1 MDAFLRSPSRSMSER
16 EAFGPNLRRIRVQRG
31 ISLESIAAAT
41 KVSTDLWAGLE
52 RNDLSRWPAGI
63 YARAYVRAY
72 AVKVGIDPDA
82 TVDEFC
88 RLFPNGDRRVV
99 RVVRQQA
106 ALVGH
111 DLQWKDDLVGS
122 VTEEKRSTSPT
133 DTSHLPA
140 IAFTAPG
147 RIVAAALD
155 LSAVAG
161 VAAAVA
167 TLIPVR
173 WSVSL
178 AIAALAYHGVSL
190 VALGST
196 PAVWTIET
204 YLSSRHPMSSRAGS
218 VRFLRLL
225 HRSETS
231 TSRSA

>member
-1 MDAFLRSPSRSMSER
+1 MSER
-16 EAFGPNLRRIRVQRG
+16 EAFGPNLRRLRVQRG

-41 KVSTDLWAGLE
+41 KVNADLWAGLE

-99 RVVRQQA
+99 RIVREQA

-111 DLQWKDDLVGS
+111 DLRWKDDLVGS
-122 VTEEKRSTSPT
+122 VTDERRSVPHTET
-133 DTSHLPA
+133 RDLPA
-140 IAFTAPG
+140 LAFTTPG
-147 RIVAAALD
+147 RIVAAVLD
-155 LSAVAG
+155 VSAVLG
-161 VAAAVA
+161 IAAAIAELVP
-167 TLIPVR
+167 LR

-178 AIAALAYHGVSL
+178 AVAAMAYHSVSL

-196 PAVWTIET
+196 PAVWAIET
-204 YLSSRHPMSSRAGS
+204 YLTSRHPTTSRAS
-218 VRFLRLL
+218 SLRFLRLL
-225 HRSETS
+225 HRTETS